1 MTIAT
6 ITVVEAGT
14 CTRCRRVPPA
24 RHPQS
29 LAEYNSDRA
38 LRILAVGYC
47 MCPDPQRQEVLPAV
61 QGSPG
66 GLASM
71 STDTQEIYRE
81 LIELSL
87 NPPPVDTA
95 HLDEV
100 FGPLEDDLILGPLD
114 DAERAAA
121 ARTDQVL
128 IPEPVAVQ
136 EAPVE
141 PDTLDG
147 IPVQGPPTVVDM
159 PVVVIRETLAV
170 IDGGSFQLP
179 TDTSPNIP
187 VVPPELVPIA
197 PPQMTVVG
205 QAKVVRHQRTVP
217 KKRHRKTARR

>member
-14 CTRCRRVPPA
+14 CKRSRRGPPA

-141 PDTLDG
+141 PD
-147 IPVQGPPTVVDM
+147 
-159 PVVVIRETLAV
+159 
-170 IDGGSFQLP
+170 
-179 TDTSPNIP
+179 
-187 VVPPELVPIA
+187 
-197 PPQMTVVG
+197 
-205 QAKVVRHQRTVP
+205 
-217 KKRHRKTARR
+217 

>member
-1 MTIAT
+1 MTVAT
-6 ITVVEAGT
+6 ITVVQAGT
-14 CTRCRRVPPA
+14 CTRCHRVPPA
-24 RHPQS
+24 RHPES

-47 MCPDPQRQEVLPAV
+47 MCPDPQRQEVLPAI

-95 HLDEV
+95 RLDEV
-100 FGPLEDDLILGPLD
+100 FGPLEGAESLDEDLGGDGLTWEP
-114 DAERAAA
+114 EVVRA
-121 ARTDQVL
+121 
-128 IPEPVAVQ
+128 
-136 EAPVE
+136 APVE

-187 VVPPELVPIA
+187 VVPPEVVPIA
-197 PPQMTVVG
+197 PPQIRVVG
-205 QAKVVRHQRTVP
+205 QATVIRHQRTVP